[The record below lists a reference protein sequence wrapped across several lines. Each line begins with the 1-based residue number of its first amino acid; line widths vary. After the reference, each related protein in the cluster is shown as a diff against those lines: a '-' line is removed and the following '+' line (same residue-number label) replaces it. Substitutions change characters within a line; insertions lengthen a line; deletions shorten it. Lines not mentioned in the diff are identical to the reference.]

1 VRVRPGVQCDEA
13 ARVPDAVVEVA
24 DAQRIE
30 RRFLQRGLG
39 QRGQAAPLAHQPCL
53 EGRTAGELHAFQQ
66 FPAEPRQTDRVLPA
80 RGREHVDVEA
90 HGSVAGK
97 AQHRPGQGAGLAE
110 QAAHLA
116 EIPPQGAAGSCALS
130 NNSEMSRAR
139 GTGASARAR

>member
-1 VRVRPGVQCDEA
+1 MRVRPGVQCDEA

-24 DAQRIE
+24 DA
-30 RRFLQRGLG
+30 